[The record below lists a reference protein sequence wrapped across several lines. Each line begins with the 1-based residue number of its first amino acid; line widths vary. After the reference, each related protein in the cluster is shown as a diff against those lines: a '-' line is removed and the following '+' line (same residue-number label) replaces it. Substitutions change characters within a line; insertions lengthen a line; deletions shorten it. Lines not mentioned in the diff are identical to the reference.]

1 MKGASEMS
9 NYKRWTEEDVSML
22 KELLGKGW
30 TYKDIAVELGRT
42 RGATKRKAGSLGLT
56 SIWTNTKSGESFG
69 KEFNKA
75 YEDFEYVGG
84 YTNNVSSF
92 KVRCKKCDDLFE
104 RNASIVRND
113 IGIRCGACSEVDRQD
128 RLERE
133 QRLRALKLITN
144 RLKAYTI
151 AVERKTALENHVCS
165 ECSVTFTATS
175 MGKKYCSKRCSD
187 RVQDRTKRAR
197 RRMRVKLNGN
207 VDVIELGQLID
218 RDDNVCYLCNEDCD
232 RDDYVTTS
240 EGHFIAGET
249 YPSIDH
255 VIPVSKGGTH
265 TWENVRL
272 AHCRCNLIKSDN
284 LIKELTLTV

>member
-1 MKGASEMS
+1 MS

-22 KELLGKGW
+22 KELLSKGW
-30 TYKDIAVELGRT
+30 VYKDIAVELGRT
-42 RGATKRKAGSLGLT
+42 REATRGKARELGLT
-56 SIWTNTKSGESFG
+56 STWTNTKSGESFA

-92 KVRCKKCDDLFE
+92 KVRCKKCDDVFE
-104 RNASIVRND
+104 RNASVLRKGL
-113 IGIRCGACSEVDRQD
+113 GIKCDVCSELARQKE
-128 RLERE
+128 LERV
-133 QRLRALKLITN
+133 QKLRAIKLITN
-144 RLKAYTI
+144 RLKRYVDG
-151 AVERKTALENHVCS
+151 VERKIALENHVCS
-165 ECSVTFTATS
+165 ECSATFTATS
-175 MGKKYCSKRCSD
+175 MGTKYCSKRCAD
-187 RVQDRTKRAR
+187 RVHDRTKRAR

-207 VDVIELGQLID
+207 VDVIELGQLIT

-255 VIPVSKGGTH
+255 VIPVAKGGTH
-265 TWENVRL
+265 TWDNVRL
-272 AHCRCNLIKSDN
+272 AHHRCNLIKSDN
-284 LIKELTLTV
+284 LIKELRLTV